1 MFKKLSIVA
10 AFSVVSLASQAEAV
24 VIDFETVP
32 GAVPS
37 EGLAISNQFAAT
49 AGVTFS
55 LANGNTPVLAEVGAP
70 RTAFD
75 GVGPDGPAAGENIGQ
90 FFLTDDGLTSGV
102 TTSPLIVS
110 YSTAAQN
117 VSGEIL
123 DIDRGETFVISAFDS
138 VIGGALL
145 DTITINTGDADTG
158 NGVATNWAFN
168 RVSADILR
176 IEFAGSRSGGVGFF
190 GLGFDNFNSGV
201 TGGPVPLPTPA
212 TLPLVAAGLCM
223 IAFIARR
230 RKG

>member
-1 MFKKLSIVA
+1 MFNKLSVVA
-10 AFSVVSLASQAEAV
+10 AVAVLSLASQAKAV

-55 LANGNTPVLAEVGAP
+55 LANGSTPVLAEVGGP

-90 FFLTDDGLTSGV
+90 FFLTDDGVTSGV
-102 TTSPLIVS
+102 TVSPLIVS
-110 YSTAAQN
+110 YSMATQN

-123 DIDRGETFVISAFDS
+123 DIDRGESFVISAFDS
-138 VIGGALL
+138 LVGGALL
-145 DTITINTGDADTG
+145 DTITINAGDADTG
-158 NGVATNWAFN
+158 NGVATNWAFT
-168 RVSADILR
+168 RASADILR
-176 IEFAGSRSGGVGFF
+176 IEFAGARSGAGFF

-201 TGGPVPLPTPA
+201 TVAPAPLSTPA

-223 IAFIARR
+223 IGFLARR